1 MKKKLLKLSFLIH
14 PSNPGDSIQ
23 ETDKDTNNI
32 KIANLAN
39 PTDNEDATN
48 KKYVDEKTETIDFF
62 PFLSKYAGR
71 SLFIETFIKKKQHAG
86 ITQTTTQTVKYIIK
100 MNVIAFDQSGLIN
113 HATQN
118 KKFLRRPRISSLNSK
133 GRHFFSFTKDRVF
146 DLPFKFPLLYRKV
159 SLFLLS

>member
-14 PSNPGDSIQ
+14 PRNPGDSIQ

-48 KKYVDEKTETIDFF
+48 KNYVDEKTETIDFF

-71 SLFIETFIKKKQHAG
+71 SLFIETFIKKKATCWYHTDYNSNSEIHHQNECPCFRS
-86 ITQTTTQTVKYIIK
+86 IR
-100 MNVIAFDQSGLIN
+100 IN
-113 HATQN
+113 QPCDTKQ
-118 KKFLRRPRISSLNSK
+118 KISSQTENIFIK
-133 GRHFFSFTKDRVF
+133 
-146 DLPFKFPLLYRKV
+146 
-159 SLFLLS
+159 